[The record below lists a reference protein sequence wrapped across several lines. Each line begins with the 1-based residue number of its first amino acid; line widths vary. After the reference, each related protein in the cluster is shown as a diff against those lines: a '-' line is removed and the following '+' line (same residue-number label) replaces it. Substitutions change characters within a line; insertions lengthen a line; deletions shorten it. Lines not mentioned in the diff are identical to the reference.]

1 MPRERR
7 RPRPLAELP
16 DAAWRRIEGVLTDI
30 DDTLTSDGVL
40 SDPVRAC
47 LERLRAAGIAVV
59 PVTGRPAGR
68 AIEVARTWPVDAV
81 VGENGACYGWRT
93 PEGLDIRYALKEAT
107 RRDHLARMQAIAEE
121 IVRAVPR
128 ARPAADQGQRASDL
142 AIDYAE
148 HVSPRLAPAEVERVL
163 GILKAHGMRTT
174 LSSIH
179 IHGWWGDY
187 DKLTTSRRCVAERF
201 GRPLTQDRWLYVG
214 DAPNDAP
221 MFAWFPLA
229 IGVANVMD
237 MIEAID
243 PPPAYVTKG
252 RSAEGFLEMAERLL
266 AARGEGAR
274 EGR

>member
-1 MPRERR
+1 MPPEAG

-16 DAAWRRIEGVLTDI
+16 EAAWRRVEGVLTDI
-30 DDTLTSDGVL
+30 DDTLTSDGTL
-40 SDPVRAC
+40 SASVRGG

-59 PVTGRPAGR
+59 AVTGRPAGR

-81 VGENGACYGWRT
+81 VGENGACYGWIT
-93 PEGLDIRYALKEAT
+93 PQGLDIRYALDAAT
-107 RRDHLARMQAIAEE
+107 RRDHLARMQGIAEE
-121 IVRAVPR
+121 ILRAVPR
-128 ARPAADQGQRASDL
+128 ARAAADQGQRASDL

-148 HVSPRLAPAEVERVL
+148 QVVPRLSPEAVQRVL
-163 GILKAHGMRTT
+163 AILAAHGMRTT

-187 DKLTTSRRCVAERF
+187 DKLTTSRRCVEERF
-201 GRPLTQDRWLYVG
+201 GRPLTREGWLYVG

-237 MIEAID
+237 MIDAID
-243 PPPAYVTKG
+243 TPPAFVTEG
-252 RSAEGFLEMAERLL
+252 RSAQGFMEVAERLL
-266 AARGEGAR
+266 GAR
-274 EGR
+274 RAKR